1 MLYSYI
7 RKTISQGYKPTI
19 GADFFSKKLEMPI
32 NDEVMSVTL
41 QLWDTAG
48 QERYQALGTAFYRGA
63 EACIL
68 VYDITS
74 QESFDH
80 LSNWKHN
87 FLEKCSPKDPEN
99 FPFFVFGNKKDK
111 EHDREVSQV
120 QVKEWISTN
129 NDIPFQETSALDSQ
143 NIELAFDNIASTLL
157 QSTIQ

>member
-87 FLEKCSPKDPEN
+87 FLEKCSPKDPDN

-111 EHDREVSQV
+111 EHDREVSQ
-120 QVKEWISTN
+120 T
-129 NDIPFQETSALDSQ
+129 
-143 NIELAFDNIASTLL
+143 
-157 QSTIQ
+157 